1 MIKQVL
7 DLHIHSKY
15 SRACSRDLELPKIA
29 VACVIKGIDICATG
43 DFTHPGWL
51 EHIKENL
58 EEIGDSGLYKLKS
71 EILDTKYKI
80 QNIRFILSTEIPC
93 IYKHRDATRRLHLVI
108 LAPNIAAV
116 EKFIA
121 ELEKRG
127 ANLRSDGR
135 PIVGLSA
142 KEILKILLEI
152 DERFVLI
159 PAHAWTP
166 WFSVFG
172 SKSGY
177 NSLEEC
183 FEELTPRVRAIETG
197 LSSDPTMNRRLSALD
212 KITLVSNSDAHSP
225 DKLGREANVFSFEDG
240 KDINFDEIKR
250 IIETGDRKKFLNT
263 IEFFPEEGKYH
274 FDGHADCGVCF
285 SPTETKKNKGLCPKC
300 GKKLTVGVLYRVDE
314 LADRNEKDI
323 PADKFIPH
331 LYAVPLRE
339 IIAKVMDVG
348 PASRRVAAEYDSLIK
363 SLGSEFSIL
372 LDCEIEKIEKN
383 AGKDIA
389 AAIANMR
396 AGRVKVNPGYDG
408 IFGTVEVLAGGKK
421 SANQSRLF

>member
-1 MIKQVL
+1 
-7 DLHIHSKY
+7 
-15 SRACSRDLELPKIA
+15 
-29 VACVIKGIDICATG
+29 
-43 DFTHPGWL
+43 
-51 EHIKENL
+51 
-58 EEIGDSGLYKLKS
+58 
-71 EILDTKYKI
+71 
-80 QNIRFILSTEIPC
+80 
-93 IYKHRDATRRLHLVI
+93 
-108 LAPNIAAV
+108 
-116 EKFIA
+116 
-121 ELEKRG
+121 
-127 ANLRSDGR
+127 
-135 PIVGLSA
+135 
-142 KEILKILLEI
+142 
-152 DERFVLI
+152 
-159 PAHAWTP
+159 
-166 WFSVFG
+166 
-172 SKSGY
+172 
-177 NSLEEC
+177 
-183 FEELTPRVRAIETG
+183 
-197 LSSDPTMNRRLSALD
+197 LD

-225 DKLGREANVFSFEDG
+225 DKLGREANVFSFEDE

-285 SPTETKKNKGLCPKC
+285 SPAETKKNKGLCPKC

-323 PADKFIPH
+323 PAGKFIPH

-363 SLGSEFSIL
+363 SLGSEFYIL

-389 AAIANMR
+389 TAIANMR

-408 IFGTVEVLAGGKK
+408 IFGTVEVLVGGKK
-421 SANQSRLF
+421 LTNQSRLF